1 MRRLCTRMVLLEV
14 AVLGL
19 GSSASALGEA
29 ANADFISMVREGH
42 PRLMLLDKDLRRL
55 RRDLKKNPCLARWYK
70 KVRASAVRSLDA
82 SQIDYEPRERGI
94 MLGSARRAVERIYAL
109 GLVHRVEGDGRFA
122 RRAAEVLLHA
132 CKQDGWNPGHF
143 LDTAELTHA
152 VGIGYDWFYK
162 DLTPEQ
168 RTVIRNGICRNGLTP
183 GLHFLE
189 STLPVVVRYRY
200 FNWARAN
207 NNWNQVC
214 NGGMTIGALA
224 VADEAPELAGRVL
237 TRSLRSIRLAMKEF
251 APDGGWAEGPGYWS
265 YATRYNAYFL
275 AALETAIGPDAIQP
289 YLGMPG
295 FGKTGEFRIHLV
307 GPTGLTFN
315 FADAHEGAGP
325 VAQMFWLAQKFERPV
340 YADHADRFASSSPH
354 EILWYT
360 PAQTGPRKAKLPL
373 DAYFRHVEVVF
384 LRSAWE
390 DRDAV
395 YVGFK
400 GGDNRVSHSHL
411 DLGSFVLD
419 VDGRRWALDLGRDH
433 YALPGYFYYG
443 KTTYYRLKTEGHNT
457 LLLNGQNQQ
466 PNARASIVAF
476 RSRKDRAFAVVDL
489 SQAYRGAARQVR
501 RGIALLKR
509 RDVLVQD
516 ELSFEAPAEVVWQM
530 HTRAKITPKG
540 RTAVLRQGARTLRAS
555 ILTPEDAVFEI
566 QSANP
571 PLPQGQQPDVSKLVV
586 RLKLPAGEARLA
598 VLLSP
603 RDRSRTHKLRPLT
616 EWIREAD
623 DTKER

>member
-1 MRRLCTRMVLLEV
+1 MRMVVLQAALL
-14 AVLGL
+14 GI
-19 GSSASALGEA
+19 GSSPPALGGA
-29 ANADFISMVREGH
+29 ADADLISMVREGH

-55 RRDLKKNPCLARWYK
+55 RKDLKKNPCLARWYK
-70 KVRASAVRSLDA
+70 KVRASAVRYLDA
-82 SQIDYEPRERGI
+82 PQIDYGPRERGI
-94 MLGSARRAVERIYAL
+94 MLGSARQAVDRIYTL
-109 GLVHRVEGDGRFA
+109 GLVRRVEEDERFA
-122 RRAAEVLLHA
+122 RRAIEILLHA
-132 CKQDGWNPGHF
+132 CKQESWNPGHF

-152 VGIGYDWFYK
+152 IGIGYDWFYK
-162 DLTPEQ
+162 DLTSEQ
-168 RTVIRNGICRNGLTP
+168 RTVIRNGICQKGLTP

-189 STLPVVVRYRY
+189 STLPVVVRYKY
-200 FNWARAN
+200 FNWARGN

-224 VADEAPELAGRVL
+224 VADEAPELARRVL
-237 TRSLRSIRLAMKEF
+237 AKSFQSIRLAMKEF
-251 APDGGWAEGPGYWS
+251 APDGGWVEGPGYWS
-265 YATRYNAYFL
+265 YATRYNVYFL

-289 YLGMPG
+289 YLRMPG
-295 FGKTGEFRIHLV
+295 FDKTGEFRIHMV
-307 GPTGLTFN
+307 GPLDLMFN

-325 VAQMFWLAQKFERPV
+325 VAQLFWLARKFERPV
-340 YADHADRFASSSPH
+340 YAGHADRFASSSPQA
-354 EILWYT
+354 ILWYT
-360 PAQTGPRKAKLPL
+360 PDQTGPRKAKLPL

-400 GGDNRVSHSHL
+400 GGDNRVSHAHL

-419 VDGRRWALDLGRDH
+419 AAGRRWALDLGRDN

-457 LLLNGQNQQ
+457 LVLDGKDQKV
-466 PNARASIVAF
+466 NARAPIVAF
-476 RSRKDRAFAVVDL
+476 RSRKDRAFAVADL
-489 SQAYRGAARQVR
+489 SQAYGGAARQVR

-516 ELSFEAPAEVVWQM
+516 ELNLEGPADVVWQM
-530 HTRAKITPKG
+530 HTRAKITPDG
-540 RTAVLRQGARTLRAS
+540 QTAVLRQGAKTLRAS
-555 ILTPEDAVFEI
+555 ILTPEDAVFEV

-571 PLPQGQQPDVSKLVV
+571 PRPQGQQPDVSKLVI

-598 VLLSP
+598 VRLSL
-603 RDRSRTHKLRPLT
+603 RDRPGTHKLRPLT
-616 EWIREAD
+616 EWIREAEGA
-623 DTKER
+623 KRR